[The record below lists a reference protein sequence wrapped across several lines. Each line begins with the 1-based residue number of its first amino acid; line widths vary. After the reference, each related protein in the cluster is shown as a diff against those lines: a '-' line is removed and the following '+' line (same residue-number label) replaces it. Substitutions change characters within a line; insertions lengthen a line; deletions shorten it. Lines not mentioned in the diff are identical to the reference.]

1 MKLYLSLLFLV
12 VSFISCNEKQEKES
26 PDKLKTEVRIIELN
40 DQLQDIEMTKT
51 ALKASAY
58 SERVLDSLSIKKIK
72 TQNLI
77 DSIMNSSGIDLKQA
91 ELNCIT
97 GFGLEVKQLN
107 SKKRNYLKLL
117 YGYEICGPG
126 WIACGFAYDTTENM
140 KSRRQLIIKEAN
152 KNYKNYIRDILK
164 GSYKKA
170 YPDISEKDFNT
181 FNIIA
186 KTYLKQD
193 FFDKPFKDSACSIA
207 QEDSIFNQLYAE
219 TLNASMK
226 EL

>member
-1 MKLYLSLLFLV
+1 M
-12 VSFISCNEKQEKES
+12 
-26 PDKLKTEVRIIELN
+26 
-40 DQLQDIEMTKT
+40 
-51 ALKASAY
+51 
-58 SERVLDSLSIKKIK
+58 
-72 TQNLI
+72 
-77 DSIMNSSGIDLKQA
+77 
-91 ELNCIT
+91 
-97 GFGLEVKQLN
+97 
-107 SKKRNYLKLL
+107 
-117 YGYEICGPG
+117 
-126 WIACGFAYDTTENM
+126 
-140 KSRRQLIIKEAN
+140 
-152 KNYKNYIRDILK
+152 LK

-186 KTYLKQD
+186 KTYLKQK